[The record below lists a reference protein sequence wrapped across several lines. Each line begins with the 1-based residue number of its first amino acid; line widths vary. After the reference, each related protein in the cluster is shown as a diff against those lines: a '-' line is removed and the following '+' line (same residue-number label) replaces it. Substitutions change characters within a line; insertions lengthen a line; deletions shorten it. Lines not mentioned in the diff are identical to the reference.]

1 MGDPTG
7 RRNALLRCAGWRTVS
22 GAGWLLYDGECGF
35 CRGLADR
42 WGGLAQ
48 RAGFTLAELQ
58 AEWVRERLTQDGGA
72 ADATVAPNELLL
84 LLPDDSVLGGA
95 DALMELCRHI
105 WWGWPL
111 WLLSR
116 FPGAML
122 PLRWLYRRVAAR
134 RHRLAVGAAP

>member
-1 MGDPTG
+1 M
-7 RRNALLRCAGWRTVS
+7 S
-22 GAGWLLYDGECGF
+22 GAGWLLYDGECSF

-58 AEWVRERLTQDGGA
+58 AEWVCERLARNGGGA
-72 ADATVAPNELLL
+72 GTTSDELLL
-84 LLPDDSVLGGA
+84 LLPDDHVLGGA
-95 DALMELCRHI
+95 DALVEICSHI

-116 FPGAML
+116 LPGVMPL
-122 PLRWLYRRVAAR
+122 LRWRYQRVAAR
-134 RHRLAVGAAP
+134 RHRLTMAAQLD

>member
-1 MGDPTG
+1 M
-7 RRNALLRCAGWRTVS
+7 
-22 GAGWLLYDGECGF
+22 
-35 CRGLADR
+35 
-42 WGGLAQ
+42 
-48 RAGFTLAELQ
+48 
-58 AEWVRERLTQDGGA
+58 RERLVRDGGA
-72 ADATVAPNELLL
+72 ADATVAPDELLL